1 MSRPST
7 SAPVWDIGRLRIA
20 TDAAGVALWS
30 WDVDTDEMALD
41 ARAHCLWGVEATS
54 TLVTFEKL
62 SERIHPQDLDRVR
75 AAFTAARGIDGAYEI
90 DFRIS
95 HDEALR
101 WISARGRGDD
111 QGIIGRTMFGVFL
124 DVTDRKLA
132 EEARELLANEM
143 SHRVKNLFAIAAAL
157 TDIAARSADTP
168 KEMATDLTRRLV
180 ALGNAHEL
188 VRPTLSDQQKAT
200 NLADLLSV
208 LLGAYDDRGAIG
220 DRIRVA
226 VPGVLVGEGE
236 FVGLLELPEN
246 FRLADD
252 HRIEAAGDLEK
263 MMQAV
268 RFGERVKFIAERAF
282 EGVLRDEKFFQG
294 RKRRFGRERR
304 GGVNF
309 HAVAR
314 RENRRLGGDA
324 GVAQCLERGGNFFA
338 GKRKT
343 LAQFQRR
350 RAMAQADDDDA
361 HG

>member
-226 VPGVLVGEGE
+226 VPGVLVGEGSITTLAL
-236 FVGLLELPEN
+236 VVHELATN
-246 FRLADD
+246 SIKYGALSKASGTLDVACTADD
-252 HRIEAAGDLEK
+252 
-263 MMQAV
+263 
-268 RFGERVKFIAERAF
+268 
-282 EGVLRDEKFFQG
+282 RD
-294 RKRRFGRERR
+294 
-304 GGVNF
+304 V
-309 HAVAR
+309 VI
-314 RENRRLGGDA
+314 
-324 GVAQCLERGGNFFA
+324 VWTERGGPAIAAPPGQA
-338 GKRKT
+338 GFGSRLVIRSIERQLGGSIAFDWPKAGLIVT
-343 LAQFQRR
+343 LRMSR
-350 RAMAQADDDDA
+350 DRL
-361 HG
+361 GT

>member
-226 VPGVLVGEGE
+226 VPGVLVGEGSITTLAL
-236 FVGLLELPEN
+236 VVHELATN
-246 FRLADD
+246 SIKYGALSNASGTLDVACTADD
-252 HRIEAAGDLEK
+252 
-263 MMQAV
+263 
-268 RFGERVKFIAERAF
+268 
-282 EGVLRDEKFFQG
+282 RD
-294 RKRRFGRERR
+294 
-304 GGVNF
+304 V
-309 HAVAR
+309 VI
-314 RENRRLGGDA
+314 
-324 GVAQCLERGGNFFA
+324 VWTERGGPAIAAPPGQA
-338 GKRKT
+338 GFGSRLVIRSIERQLGGSIAFDWPKAGLIVT
-343 LAQFQRR
+343 LRMSR
-350 RAMAQADDDDA
+350 DRL
-361 HG
+361 GT

>member
-180 ALGNAHEL
+180 ALGNAHKL

-226 VPGVLVGEGE
+226 VPGVLVGEGSITTLAL
-236 FVGLLELPEN
+236 VVHELATN
-246 FRLADD
+246 SIKYGALSKASGTLDVACTADD
-252 HRIEAAGDLEK
+252 
-263 MMQAV
+263 
-268 RFGERVKFIAERAF
+268 
-282 EGVLRDEKFFQG
+282 RD
-294 RKRRFGRERR
+294 
-304 GGVNF
+304 V
-309 HAVAR
+309 VI
-314 RENRRLGGDA
+314 
-324 GVAQCLERGGNFFA
+324 VWTERGGPAIAAPPGQA
-338 GKRKT
+338 GFGSRLVIRSIERQLGGSIAFDWPKAGLIVT
-343 LAQFQRR
+343 LRMSR
-350 RAMAQADDDDA
+350 DRL
-361 HG
+361 GT